1 MENNQAL
8 LENKAA
14 IQDSLMPI
22 YEAWGEKFDQ
32 QTEKVEHAISVLD
45 HYQNVIDLVG
55 KKRLGMT
62 DKDLINLADGQVQV
76 ANDNLE
82 VAQNRYEAA
91 IGAREKA
98 AKELKDAKARAAANP
113 ENEELQKDVEY
124 WEGVFDD
131 LDADVRA

>member
-14 IQDSLMPI
+14 IQESLMPI